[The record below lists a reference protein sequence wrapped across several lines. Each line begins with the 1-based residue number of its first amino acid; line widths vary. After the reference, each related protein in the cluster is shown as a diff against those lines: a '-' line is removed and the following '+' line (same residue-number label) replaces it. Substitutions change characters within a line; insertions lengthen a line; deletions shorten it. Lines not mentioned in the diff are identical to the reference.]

1 MNILEKVIIGL
12 VGFFVFMIVISIVSF
27 VIALFVFL
35 LWNWL
40 MPSLFNLPR
49 LTYIQAWGLTLL
61 TSFLLRGGTS
71 KKNE

>member
-61 TSFLLRGGTS
+61 TSFLLRSGTS